1 MQSAKAGDIVRVH
14 YKGLLDDGSVF
25 DSSEGSDPLEFT
37 LGAGQVIP
45 GFEQA
50 VAGMTPGDEQRITIP
65 PDEAYGARR
74 DDLVLVVDR
83 SEMPAD
89 MEPAPGQQLQLSQEG
104 QSFIVTITDVSPENV
119 TLDAN
124 HPLAGQQLTFD
135 LQLVDIAG

>member
-25 DSSEGSDPLEFT
+25 DSSEGRDPLEFT

-50 VAGMTPGDEQRITIP
+50 VAGMTPGDERRITIP

-89 MEPAPGQQLQLSQEG
+89 VEPAPGQQLQLSQEG
-104 QSFIVTITDVSPENV
+104 QSFIVTITDASSENV

>member
-25 DSSEGSDPLEFT
+25 DSSEGRDPLEFT

-50 VAGMTPGDEQRITIP
+50 VAGMTPGDEQRITIS

-104 QSFIVTITDVSPENV
+104 QSFIVTITDVSAENV